1 MARRARQRTSRLT
14 NPVVATMMYE
24 SLTTIAKI
32 AENSGSEEIMAIANG
47 VLDFVRDKEEVVDA
61 SQED

>member
-14 NPVVATMMYE
+14 NPVVATKMYE
-24 SLTTIAKI
+24 SLTAIAKI
-32 AENSGSEEIMAIANG
+32 AENSGSEEIMDIANG